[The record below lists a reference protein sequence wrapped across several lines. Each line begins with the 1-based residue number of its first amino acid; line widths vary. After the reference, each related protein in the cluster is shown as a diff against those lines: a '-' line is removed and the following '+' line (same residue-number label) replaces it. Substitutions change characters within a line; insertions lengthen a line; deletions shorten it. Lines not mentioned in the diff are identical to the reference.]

1 VKEILVTILNYEGK
15 IFCHIH
21 RCFLFLNPRSGILGN
36 DLLNIALG
44 IDLDGKKEILR
55 FWTNPTESSNI

>member
-1 VKEILVTILNYEGK
+1 MKEKYFAIYIDA
-15 IFCHIH
+15 
-21 RCFLFLNPRSGILGN
+21 LFLNPRSDILGN